1 MQDSGA
7 GGGGDVVRLITQA
20 RASMK
25 ARDYEAAK
33 AGFKN
38 IYDFLSRR
46 GLGEGLEAM
55 ECLADLGATHMALKE
70 YDAALSQYARLASI
84 MERNL
89 GEANAELRQHLRRY
103 AQACD
108 VAGKVNEA
116 KQLYSRANDLERR
129 YGAVPARSNAGS
141 LTGRSQSG
149 AQTAL
154 SQESASGGGS
164 TFAEAIQDA
173 VARSMAKL
181 DNRGKPFD
189 PVTSQPPKQAP
200 VGPRPFVSNPLPPS
214 PFQNLV
220 SEVTKPRDAGGAG
233 QPGGGVSEQPLG
245 QTPFQPQGQMQQQG
259 QSQSEGQLQAQGQG
273 QTPPQSQGHN
283 AAPPLMPQ
291 GFTGSPAMPQDVA
304 IPAFKV
310 PSELSDSQFIYRPR
324 GNAGQQTGEQSST
337 STGGQSRTSTGGQS
351 GTSTG
356 GQSGTSTGG
365 QSGTSTGGHSSTS
378 TGGSQSGLG
387 PTSSGGMRVSGGQ
400 PVAPTP
406 QAKADPEAVQR
417 AIAEHA
423 AAKHAAAQQA
433 EQQAASD
440 FSSGWADSAQN
451 SFPQQAEEHSS
462 ASMHESEVP
471 WADTHDAQEVPGVS
485 QSGTHW
491 RAPRQPGTTSGD
503 MSSISQDRP
512 IIEEGNFEPISGAR
526 PNNHQSVEES
536 LDKVFGQNAGPE
548 QERGSSIYADQQGSQ
563 QAGPRS
569 VSGEAGNSPVRRTN
583 PSLNSSKLR
592 QMQNRGTT
600 PEPRPGLREDVEET
614 TSADSY
620 NTLAPLG
627 YDPADYDPSVP
638 THPWAAP
645 GQGASPP
652 SSDESRSPGAKRAT
666 AEWQVD
672 PADDIPE
679 SSVDIA
685 DPHLPTEAHPDSDA
699 SKAMAQ
705 WGVTISDQPEEH
717 YPPIRQDDRRQG
729 LQPVEEATPAG
740 VPKPFD
746 RRQKPKS
753 MKNLRSRFG
762 QIDPATEVDDAEF
775 AESEVMNPYNASGQP
790 SVSPVGPYEE
800 DSPLGE
806 PRSLPPQTPPRRLAD
821 NSISNMTPPEL
832 PPDQM
837 LTQLPPEMPP
847 PPPPSMKGRG
857 PRGLLESSGPYADSS
872 PPSEFEPQVQHNQT
886 PPFDEGASDD
896 NRPSSMISRLVSK
909 RQHDTSLQ
917 NANPSFASDELQV
930 PPRIRSMV
938 DAARANISD
947 GKHADAARLMQKVV
961 NDLAEGG
968 LKDSRYVADC
978 MLILSEAYEASGQ
991 LGPAI
996 TSFHQH
1002 ALMVE
1007 KRVGVK
1013 NYESI
1018 GNWYRLAVL
1027 LEKAGEKDDAR
1038 TMYEHALA
1046 LAVQHL
1052 DQDDELTASIKSSY
1066 EEFLTNPDKA
1076 TRKPAPTAEY
1086 SKEEVLAQNKE
1097 LRTSALQQQEK
1108 PSNKGVV
1115 VWSTV
1120 SVIVLIAA
1128 GIWFFSL
1135 MGSMNKSIGNIDSVS
1150 TGTIPEQVFAN
1161 TDGDGLLR
1169 FTGTDNL
1176 EVTIDG
1182 KLRQVKY
1189 VVLKNDL
1196 SDLATMFVNA
1206 GAKQTVWIR
1215 KAADGMLV
1223 DDNTMFFQKDAP
1235 ELAMANE
1242 MRRIGQRVEEYYQL
1256 NRSYPRYRQ
1265 DWSEDPAFGFINP
1278 TTHKG
1283 EASLFHVFPKSATQA
1298 ALFGGSKTLDEIA
1311 SYLESG
1317 ETWVGE
1323 PELKPCS
1330 ISVAVK
1336 HSGEKANNKP
1346 IVQEFFMHATDQNNK
1361 YLPASKPKTVSVVL
1375 LTQGRNIGNFDL
1387 HPQDFSKLEL
1397 QPMPDGIAYVNM
1409 SETPLFGTDVLRS
1422 VVPVTF
1428 ISLAAIFFF
1437 GLLITVAT
1445 LRSNKKGTKKK

>member
-7 GGGGDVVRLITQA
+7 GGGGDVVRLINQA
-20 RASMK
+20 RSSMK
-25 ARDYEAAK
+25 SRDYEAAK
-33 AGFKN
+33 AGFKS

-70 YDAALSQYARLASI
+70 YDAALSEYAKLASI

-108 VAGKVNEA
+108 VAGKLNEA

-129 YGAVPARSNAGS
+129 YGAVPARSTGGS
-141 LTGRSQSG
+141 LPGRFQSG
-149 AQTAL
+149 TPTAQAP
-154 SQESASGGGS
+154 EPAAGGGS

-181 DNRGKPFD
+181 DNRGKPFE
-189 PVTSQPPKQAP
+189 PASSGQPPKSAAP
-200 VGPRPFVSNPLPPS
+200 GPRPFISSPLPPS

-220 SEVTKPRDAGGAG
+220 SEVTKPQDNPGADNPASAQSQAQSYQG
-233 QPGGGVSEQPLG
+233 L
-245 QTPFQPQGQMQQQG
+245 PQQGLQQG
-259 QSQSEGQLQAQGQG
+259 QQGQQGLQQGQQGLQQGQQAQQG
-273 QTPPQSQGHN
+273 QQQASSQQVPPQPQ
-283 AAPPLMPQ
+283 PMPQ
-291 GFTGSPAMPQDVA
+291 GFTGSPATPGQDAAA
-304 IPAFKV
+304 IPSFKV
-310 PSELSDSQFIYRPR
+310 PKELSDSQFIYQPK
-324 GNAGQQTGEQSST
+324 GNSVRQTGDQSNTQTGE
-337 STGGQSRTSTGGQS
+337 GQP
-351 GTSTG
+351 
-356 GQSGTSTGG
+356 
-365 QSGTSTGGHSSTS
+365 
-378 TGGSQSGLG
+378 G
-387 PTSSGGMRVSGGQ
+387 PGGMKVSGGL

-423 AAKHAAAQQA
+423 AAKQVAAQQA
-433 EQQAASD
+433 AQQAATD
-440 FSSGWADSAQN
+440 FSSGWSDSAQN
-451 SFPQQAEEHSS
+451 DLSQPVEEEPP
-462 ASMHESEVP
+462 ALVQEPEVP
-471 WADTHDAQEVPGVS
+471 WADTQGVPEEPGVG
-485 QSGTHW
+485 QSGSHW
-491 RAPRQPGTTSGD
+491 RGPRSGTASGD
-503 MSSISQDRP
+503 LSSISQERP

-526 PNNHQSVEES
+526 PSNYQSVEES
-536 LDKVFGQNAGPE
+536 LDKVFGQSAGPE
-548 QERGSSIYADQQGSQ
+548 QARGSSIYAEQHDEQVGGPGISQ
-563 QAGPRS
+563 VG
-569 VSGEAGNSPVRRTN
+569 GEAGNSPVRRTN

-592 QMQNRGTT
+592 QMQNRGNV
-600 PEPRPGLREDVEET
+600 PEPRPGLREDVEPPT
-614 TSADSY
+614 PADSY
-620 NTLAPLG
+620 STVAPLG

-645 GQGASPP
+645 GQGSPP
-652 SSDESRSPGAKRAT
+652 SDPGDSRRPGAKRAT

-672 PADDIPE
+672 PADGVSQSE
-679 SSVDIA
+679 VDIA
-685 DPHLPTEAHPDSDA
+685 DPHHTAEVHPDSDA

-705 WGVTISDQPEEH
+705 WGVTINDQPEEH

-729 LQPVEEATPAG
+729 LQPHEEETPPG

-746 RRQKPKS
+746 RRQRPKS

-762 QIDPATEVDDAEF
+762 DMEPSTNVDDSEF
-775 AESEVMNPYNASGQP
+775 EESEVMNQQPQGASGAPSFAPPGTPGSNMQP
-790 SVSPVGPYEE
+790 PSG
-800 DSPLGE
+800 GE
-806 PRSLPPQTPPRRLAD
+806 SRSLPPQTPPRRLAD
-821 NSISNMTPPEL
+821 NSITSMTPPEL

-837 LTQLPPEMPP
+837 LTQQPPEMPP
-847 PPPPSMKGRG
+847 PPPPVRGRG
-857 PRGLLESSGPYADSS
+857 ARGLLERTGAYGDDDAQQQFDPQADQNQNA
-872 PPSEFEPQVQHNQT
+872 PFAEEPHE
-886 PPFDEGASDD
+886 DS
-896 NRPSSMISRLVSK
+896 RPSSMISRLVSK
-909 RQHDTSLQ
+909 RQHDTSMQ
-917 NANPSFASDELQV
+917 NAKPSFSSDELQV

-938 DAARANISD
+938 DTARANISD
-947 GKHADAARLMQKVV
+947 GRHADAARLMQKVV

-1013 NYESI
+1013 DYESI

-1027 LEKAGEKDDAR
+1027 LDKANERDDAR
-1038 TMYEHALA
+1038 TMFEHALG
-1046 LAVQHL
+1046 LAAQHL
-1052 DQDDELTASIKSSY
+1052 DADDELTAAIKASY
-1066 EEFLTNPDKA
+1066 EEFLTNPEKPSK
-1076 TRKPAPTAEY
+1076 KPAPTQEY

-1097 LRTSALQQQEK
+1097 LRTSAHQQQDK
-1108 PSNKGVV
+1108 PRNKGVV
-1115 VWSTV
+1115 IWSTV
-1120 SVIVLIAA
+1120 SVIVLVAA
-1128 GIWFFSL
+1128 GFWFFSL
-1135 MGSMNKSIGNIDSVS
+1135 MGSMNKSIGNIDATA
-1150 TGTIPEQVFAN
+1150 TGGAIPEQIFAN

-1169 FTGTDNL
+1169 FTGTENL
-1176 EVTIDG
+1176 EVTVDG
-1182 KLRQVKY
+1182 KLRQVRYK
-1189 VVLKNDL
+1189 VLKNDL
-1196 SDLATMFVNA
+1196 SDLATMFMNA
-1206 GAKQTVWIR
+1206 GVKQSIWIR
-1215 KAADGMLV
+1215 KAPDGMLV
-1223 DDNTMFFQKDAP
+1223 DDNTMFFHKDAP

-1256 NRSYPRYRQ
+1256 NRSYPRFRQ

-1283 EASLFHVFPKSATQA
+1283 EATVFHVFPKSATQA
-1298 ALFGGSKTLDEIA
+1298 ALFGGFSTPDEIA
-1311 SYLESG
+1311 NYLESG
-1317 ETWVGE
+1317 NTWVGE

-1336 HSGEKANNKP
+1336 HSGEKSNGKP
-1346 IVQEFFMHATDQNNK
+1346 IVQEFYMHATDQNNQ

-1387 HPQDFSKLEL
+1387 HPLDLKKVEL
-1397 QPMPDGIAYVNM
+1397 VPMPDGIAYVNM
-1409 SETPLFGTDVLRS
+1409 SETPLFGSDILKS

-1428 ISLAAIFFF
+1428 IGLAALFFF

-1445 LRSNKKGTKKK
+1445 LRSNKKNTNKK